1 LTAELPRLEAEV
13 EYLKVNKV
21 LVNNVLHDSHSLHER
36 WPKMTMPEK
45 RQNIEALIE
54 KVVIGDGAIHVSYS
68 TQPASIEQCKSLQ
81 GFGPGRGV
89 GIRVQSNPGL
99 SSCHR

>member
-13 EYLKVNKV
+13 DYLKVNKV
-21 LVNNVLHDSHSLHER
+21 SVNNVLHDSHSLHER

-54 KVVIGDGAIHVSYS
+54 RSPSATAQFTYHA
-68 TQPASIEQCKSLQ
+68 QPNL
-81 GFGPGRGV
+81 
-89 GIRVQSNPGL
+89 L
-99 SSCHR
+99 L